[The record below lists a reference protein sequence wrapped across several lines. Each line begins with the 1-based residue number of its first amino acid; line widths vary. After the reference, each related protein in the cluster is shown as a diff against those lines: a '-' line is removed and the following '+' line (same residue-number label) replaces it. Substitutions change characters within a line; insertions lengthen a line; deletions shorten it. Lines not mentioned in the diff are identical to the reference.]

1 MMGVKGELQHGE
13 RRNFRRQQTEN
24 HRVIIGQIWKLLYQD
39 QRELGL
45 ERRGKAEDLI
55 QARLETGVWGGG
67 IKNAS

>member
-1 MMGVKGELQHGE
+1 MGREEILGDNKQ
-13 RRNFRRQQTEN
+13 RIT
-24 HRVIIGQIWKLLYQD
+24 VIIGQIWKLLYQD

-67 IKNAS
+67 IKDAS